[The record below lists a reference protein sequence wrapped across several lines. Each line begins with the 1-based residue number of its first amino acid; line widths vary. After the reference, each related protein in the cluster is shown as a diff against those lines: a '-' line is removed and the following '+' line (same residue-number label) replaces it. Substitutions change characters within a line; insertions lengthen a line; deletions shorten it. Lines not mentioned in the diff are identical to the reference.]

1 MKGDD
6 TGWFGN
12 ADIREKTGGKLPA
25 DKIVLGGGIE
35 FPLELVYNK
44 LFITGKTGSG
54 KSWTCGVLMEEFE
67 RTGLQFVCWD
77 ALNAH
82 SGLSAL
88 PGVETISPQEDQTI
102 DMPAFIQRLKNSG
115 KSVVINLMGLSL
127 GRQQQLVGDYCAAL
141 LESNFVDERGSRKS
155 LMTIFEECQ
164 DFVPQQG
171 RPLSFEP
178 IVRLCKLGRA
188 LGFGVTMISQRPA
201 AVNKEALSQASV
213 YLIHNVIQFRDLK
226 ALEEQMGFGN
236 DRALIKRITAG
247 IASAKSGECVGFS
260 PDFFRDQGYIVIGKI
275 RGDRRADHGGTNIEV
290 RPRSAPAKPEPRAA
304 EGSPLARPSVSM
316 DPGSLRS
323 LEDSGLG
330 SDDHTMSAL
339 AEGGFGTPTRVLE
352 TPTTDYPK
360 DDRTIFRPLRPIMEY
375 DARSDPKTDFGS
387 GLSYEAEPEPVDN
400 RRENLSPVL
409 GVSAIVLLAS
419 GIYVLTKP
427 SSK

>member
-12 ADIREKTGGKLPA
+12 ADIREKTGGKLPS

-127 GRQQQLVGDYCAAL
+127 GRQQQLVGDYCASL
-141 LESNFVDERGSRKS
+141 LESNFVDERGSRRS

-290 RPRSAPAKPEPRAA
+290 RPRSAPASPEPRAA
-304 EGSPLARPSVSM
+304 ESPIGRPGVSM

-330 SDDHTMSAL
+330 SVDHTMSAL
-339 AEGGFGTPTRVLE
+339 AEGGFGNPTP
-352 TPTTDYPK
+352 PPKPITTDE
-360 DDRTIFRPLRPIMEY
+360 TIFRPLRPIMEY
-375 DARSDPKTDFGS
+375 DARTDPKHDLGS
-387 GLSYEAEPEPVDN
+387 GIAYHAPDPEPENPRDQ
-400 RRENLSPVL
+400 RLTPVL
-409 GVSAIVLLAS
+409 GISAIVLIAS
-419 GIYVLTKP
+419 GLYVVTKP
-427 SSK
+427 SRL

>member
-12 ADIREKTGGKLPA
+12 ADIREKTGGKLP
-25 DKIVLGGGIE
+25 DDQIVLGGGIE
-35 FPLELVYNK
+35 FPLELIYNK

-141 LESNFVDERGSRKS
+141 LESHFVDERGSRKS

-260 PDFFRDQGYIVIGKI
+260 PDFFREQGYIVIGKI

-304 EGSPLARPSVSM
+304 ESPIGRPGVSM

-330 SDDHTMSAL
+330 SHDHTMSAL
-339 AEGGFGTPTRVLE
+339 AEGGFGNPTP
-352 TPTTDYPK
+352 PANPITTDE
-360 DDRTIFRPLRPIMEY
+360 TIFRPLRPIMEY
-375 DARSDPKTDFGS
+375 DARSDPKHDLGS
-387 GLSYEAEPEPVDN
+387 GIAYEAPEPEPDN
-400 RRENLSPVL
+400 TRDQRLTPVL
-409 GVSAIVLLAS
+409 GISAIVLIAS
-419 GIYVLTKP
+419 GLYVVTKP
-427 SSK
+427 SRL

>member
-12 ADIREKTGGKLPA
+12 ADVREKTGGRLP
-25 DKIVLGGGIE
+25 DDQIVLGGGIE

-141 LESNFVDERGSRKS
+141 LEANFVDERGSRKS

-290 RPRSAPAKPEPRAA
+290 RPRSAP
-304 EGSPLARPSVSM
+304 
-316 DPGSLRS
+316 
-323 LEDSGLG
+323 G
-330 SDDHTMSAL
+330 SDDHTMAAL

>member
-12 ADIREKTGGKLPA
+12 ADIREKTGGVMPL
-25 DKIVLGGGIE
+25 DKIVLGGGVE
-35 FPLELVYNK
+35 FPLEIVYNK

-54 KSWTCGVLMEEFE
+54 KSWTAGVLMEEFE

-82 SGLSAL
+82 SGLQKL
-88 PGVETISPQEDQTI
+88 DGVEAISPQEDQTI
-102 DMPAFIQRLKNSG
+102 DMPAFINRLKQSG

-127 GRQQQLVGDYCAAL
+127 GRQQQLVGDYCVAL
-141 LESNFVDERGSRKS
+141 LEANFVDDRGSRKS

-188 LGFGVTMISQRPA
+188 LGFGVSMISQRPA

-247 IASAKSGECVGFS
+247 IASAKSGECVAFS

-275 RGDRRADHGGTNIEV
+275 RGDRRADHGGINIEV

-304 EGSPLARPSVSM
+304 EESSLQRPQVSM
-316 DPGSLRS
+316 DPGSLGALS
-323 LEDSGLG
+323 QSGFG
-330 SDDHTMSAL
+330 SEGNTMSAL
-339 AEGGFGTPTRVLE
+339 SESGFGNPSRPSE
-352 TPTTDYPK
+352 SKYE

-375 DARSDPKTDFGS
+375 DPNSDPKNDFGS
-387 GLSYEAEPEPVDN
+387 GIAYEAPVEEEPQH
-400 RRENLSPVL
+400 RNLSPAL

>member
-1 MKGDD
+1 MQGDD

-12 ADIREKTGGKLPA
+12 TDIREKTGGKLPA
-25 DKIVLGGGIE
+25 DRIVLGGGIE
-35 FPLELVYNK
+35 FPLEIVYNK
-44 LFITGKTGSG
+44 MFITGKTGSG

-77 ALNAH
+77 ALDAH
-82 SGLSAL
+82 SGLSQL
-88 PGVETISPQEDQTI
+88 PGVEAISPQEDQTI
-102 DMPAFIQRLKNSG
+102 DMPAFINRLKNSG

-141 LESNFVDERGSRKS
+141 LEANFVDDRGNRKS

-247 IASAKSGECVGFS
+247 IAAAKSGECVAFS

-275 RGDRRADHGGTNIEV
+275 RGDRRVDHGGTNIEI
-290 RPRSAPAKPEPRAA
+290 RPRNSAPTPPEPRAA
-304 EGSPLARPSVSM
+304 ESPVGRPGVSM
-316 DPGSLRS
+316 DPGSLRA
-323 LEDSGLG
+323 LEDSGFG
-330 SDDHTMSAL
+330 SGDSTMTAL
-339 AEGGFGTPTRVLE
+339 TEGGFGTSTRPPLDD
-352 TPTTDYPK
+352 PYSS
-360 DDRTIFRPLRPIMEY
+360 DDRTIFRPLRPIVEY
-375 DARSDPKTDFGS
+375 DARSNPDDFGS
-387 GLSYEAEPEPVDN
+387 GLAYQAEEPELPKTRNIGPV
-400 RRENLSPVL
+400 V
-409 GVSAIVLLAS
+409 GVSAIVLIAS
-419 GIYVLTKP
+419 GLYVLTKP
-427 SSK
+427 SS

>member
-12 ADIREKTGGKLPA
+12 ADIREKTGGKLPN
-25 DKIVLGGGIE
+25 DKVVLGGGIE
-35 FPLELVYNK
+35 FPLEIIYNK
-44 LFITGKTGSG
+44 MFITGKTGSG
-54 KSWTCGVLMEEFE
+54 KSWTAGVLMEEFE

-82 SGLSAL
+82 SGISSL
-88 PGVETISPQEDQTI
+88 PGVESFSPQEDQTI
-102 DMPAFIQRLKNSG
+102 DMPAFINRLKNSG
-115 KSVVINLMGLSL
+115 KSVIINLMGLSL
-127 GRQQQLVGDYCAAL
+127 GRQQQLIGDYCSAL
-141 LESNFVDERGSRKS
+141 LESNFTDERGARKS

-226 ALEEQMGFGN
+226 ALEEQMGFGS

-247 IASAKSGECVGFS
+247 IASAKSGECVAFS

-275 RGDRRADHGGTNIEV
+275 RGDRRADHGGDNIEI
-290 RPRSAPAKPEPRAA
+290 RPRGSAPTTPEPRAA
-304 EGSPLARPSVSM
+304 EGPASSAGLGGRPEVSM

-323 LEDSGLG
+323 LDDLGLG
-330 SDDHTMSAL
+330 GDSTMAAL
-339 AEGGFGTPTRVLE
+339 SEGGFGATTPAPDWDT
-352 TPTTDYPK
+352 
-360 DDRTIFRPLRPIMEY
+360 DDRTVFRPLRPIIEY
-375 DARSDPKTDFGS
+375 DARSDPADDFGS
-387 GLSYEAEPEPVDN
+387 GLAYLDAESEPEPQ
-400 RRENLSPVL
+400 RNLGPVL
-409 GVSAIVLLAS
+409 GASAIVLIAS

>member
-54 KSWTCGVLMEEFE
+54 KSWTCGVLMEEFD

-82 SGLSAL
+82 SGLSNL
-88 PGVETISPQEDQTI
+88 PGVESISPQEDQTI

-290 RPRSAPAKPEPRAA
+290 RPRSAPATPEPRAA
-304 EGSPLARPSVSM
+304 ESPIGRPGVSM
-316 DPGSLRS
+316 DPGSLKS

-330 SDDHTMSAL
+330 SSDHTMSAL
-339 AEGGFGTPTRVLE
+339 TEGGFGTPARVLSN
-352 TPTTDYPK
+352 DK
-360 DDRTIFRPLRPIMEY
+360 DTEETIFRPLRPLMEY
-375 DARSDPKTDFGS
+375 DARSDPKNDFGS
-387 GLSYEAEPEPVDN
+387 GLAYEAEPEQDPQQSRDG
-400 RRENLSPVL
+400 RLTPVL
-409 GVSAIVLLAS
+409 GISAIVLIAS
-419 GIYVLTKP
+419 GLYVVTKP

>member
-1 MKGDD
+1 MKNDD

-12 ADIREKTGGKLPA
+12 TDIREKTGGKLP
-25 DKIVLGGGIE
+25 DDRIVLGGGVE
-35 FPLELVYNK
+35 FPLELIYNK

-54 KSWTCGVLMEEFE
+54 KSWTAGVLMEEFE

-82 SGLSAL
+82 SGLSTL
-88 PGVETISPQEDQTI
+88 DGVESIAPQEDQTI
-102 DMPAFIQRLKNSG
+102 DMPAFVNRLKNSG

-178 IVRLCKLGRA
+178 IVRLCTLGRA
-188 LGFGVTMISQRPA
+188 LGFGVSMISQRPA

-247 IASAKSGECVGFS
+247 IASAKSGECVAFS
-260 PDFFRDQGYIVIGKI
+260 PDFFREEGYIVIGKI
-275 RGDRRADHGGTNIEV
+275 RGDRRADHGGVNIEV
-290 RPRSAPAKPEPRAA
+290 RPRGQAPSKPEPRAA
-304 EGSPLARPSVSM
+304 ESPASAGRPEVSM
-316 DPGSLRS
+316 NPGSLRS
-323 LEDSGLG
+323 LDDLGLG
-330 SDDHTMSAL
+330 SDSTMAAL
-339 AEGGFGTPTRVLE
+339 SEGGFGKPA
-352 TPTTDYPK
+352 PAPSNWGG
-360 DDRTIFRPLRPIMEY
+360 DDRTVFRPLRPIIEY
-375 DARSDPKTDFGS
+375 DASTDPADDFTS
-387 GLSYEAEPEPVDN
+387 GLAYQAEEEPEPQ
-400 RRENLSPVL
+400 RNLGPVL
-409 GVSAIVLLAS
+409 GASAIVLIAS

-427 SSK
+427 NSK

>member
-54 KSWTCGVLMEEFE
+54 KSWTCGVLMEEFD

-82 SGLSAL
+82 SGLSNL
-88 PGVETISPQEDQTI
+88 PGVESISPQEDQTI

-290 RPRSAPAKPEPRAA
+290 RPRSAPATPEPRAA
-304 EGSPLARPSVSM
+304 ESPIGRPGVSM
-316 DPGSLRS
+316 DPGSLKS

-330 SDDHTMSAL
+330 SSDHTMSAL
-339 AEGGFGTPTRVLE
+339 TEGGFGTPARVLSN
-352 TPTTDYPK
+352 DK
-360 DDRTIFRPLRPIMEY
+360 DTEETIFRPLRPLMEY
-375 DARSDPKTDFGS
+375 DARSDPKNDFGS
-387 GLSYEAEPEPVDN
+387 GLAYEAEPDQDPQQSRDG
-400 RRENLSPVL
+400 RLTPVL
-409 GVSAIVLLAS
+409 GISAIVLIAS
-419 GIYVLTKP
+419 GLYVVTKP

>member
-12 ADIREKTGGKLPA
+12 TDIREKTGGKLP
-25 DKIVLGGGIE
+25 DDRIVLGGGIE
-35 FPLELVYNK
+35 FPLEIVYNK
-44 LFITGKTGSG
+44 MFITGKTGSG

-77 ALNAH
+77 ALDAH
-82 SGLSAL
+82 SGLSQL
-88 PGVETISPQEDQTI
+88 PGVESISPQEDQTI
-102 DMPAFIQRLKNSG
+102 DMPAFVNRLKNSG

-127 GRQQQLVGDYCAAL
+127 GRQQQLVGDYCSAL
-141 LESNFVDERGSRKS
+141 LESSFTDERGSRKS

-201 AVNKEALSQASV
+201 AVNKEALSQASI

-247 IASAKSGECVGFS
+247 IASAKSGECVAFS

-275 RGDRRADHGGTNIEV
+275 RGDRRVDHGGTNIEI
-290 RPRSAPAKPEPRAA
+290 RPRTSAPTPEPASPEPRAA
-304 EGSPLARPSVSM
+304 ESPVGRPGLSM
-316 DPGSLRS
+316 DPGGI
-323 LEDSGLG
+323 D
-330 SDDHTMSAL
+330 AL
-339 AEGGFGTPTRVLE
+339 ADFGTGDSTMAALTEGGFGTGTRAPE
-352 TPTTDYPK
+352 DSFS
-360 DDRTIFRPLRPIMEY
+360 DDRTVFRPLRPIVEY
-375 DARSDPKTDFGS
+375 DARSDPVHDRGS
-387 GLSYEAEPEPVDN
+387 GLAYGVEEEPEPETQ
-400 RRENLSPVL
+400 RNLGPVV
-409 GVSAIVLLAS
+409 GASAIVLIATGL
-419 GIYVLTKP
+419 YVLTKP
-427 SSK
+427 SG

>member
-82 SGLSAL
+82 SGLSNL
-88 PGVETISPQEDQTI
+88 PGVEAISPQEDQTI

-290 RPRSAPAKPEPRAA
+290 RPRSAPTTPEPRAA
-304 EGSPLARPSVSM
+304 ESPIGRPGVSM

-323 LEDSGLG
+323 LEDSGFG
-330 SDDHTMSAL
+330 SGDHTMSAL
-339 AEGGFGTPTRVLE
+339 TEGGFGTPARAPPSNDTE
-352 TPTTDYPK
+352 E
-360 DDRTIFRPLRPIMEY
+360 TIFRPLRPLMEY
-375 DARSDPKTDFGS
+375 DARSDPRNDFGS
-387 GLSYEAEPEPVDN
+387 GLAYEAEPEQDSQQS
-400 RRENLSPVL
+400 REGRLTPVL
-409 GVSAIVLLAS
+409 GISAIVLIAS
-419 GIYVLTKP
+419 GLYVVTKP